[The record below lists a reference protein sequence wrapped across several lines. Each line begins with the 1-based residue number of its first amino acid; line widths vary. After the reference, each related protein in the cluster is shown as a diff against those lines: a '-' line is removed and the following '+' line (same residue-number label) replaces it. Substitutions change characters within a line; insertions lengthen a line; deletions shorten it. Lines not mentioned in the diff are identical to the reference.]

1 MWDTLYYFIMV
12 PMVYIA
18 FATLVLGLLFK
29 FAVVF
34 FSPGIKGTLGTYP
47 RRLPRMLGIIKDA
60 FAVPT
65 AFNKTKVFW
74 FFIVV
79 YHVAFVLLFIGH
91 LELIREFKVLQII
104 PHRVFLGAGWVGI
117 ALIVSVLYFLF
128 RRFRSPH
135 NAISV
140 PEDYLLLILLFL
152 TLFFGS
158 HMNLASRHLDFQFDL
173 AKSRE
178 YLNALFTFKPANP
191 SDIVS
196 PYHNVMLA
204 LHVLFA
210 NLFMMLFPFS
220 KMVHSVFAFCS
231 LNLKRK

>member
-1 MWDTLYYFIMV
+1 
-12 PMVYIA
+12 
-18 FATLVLGLLFK
+18 
-29 FAVVF
+29 
-34 FSPGIKGTLGTYP
+34 
-47 RRLPRMLGIIKDA
+47 MLGVIKDA

-152 TLFFGS
+152 TLFS
-158 HMNLASRHLDFQFDL
+158 AV
-173 AKSRE
+173 
-178 YLNALFTFKPANP
+178 T
-191 SDIVS
+191 
-196 PYHNVMLA
+196 
-204 LHVLFA
+204 
-210 NLFMMLFPFS
+210 
-220 KMVHSVFAFCS
+220 
-231 LNLKRK
+231 